1 MFLFSNIKL
10 FMHRSHPVQNQR
22 NCFFCV
28 CEIDVAILE
37 IEISNSVEAF
47 AILKIWQQEFTI
59 ILKGTTSFSL
69 DSNYTQNIFPEFYS
83 SFKRRKN
90 K

>member
-37 IEISNSVEAF
+37 IELSNSVEAF
-47 AILKIWQQEFTI
+47 AILKI
-59 ILKGTTSFSL
+59 
-69 DSNYTQNIFPEFYS
+69 
-83 SFKRRKN
+83 
-90 K
+90 